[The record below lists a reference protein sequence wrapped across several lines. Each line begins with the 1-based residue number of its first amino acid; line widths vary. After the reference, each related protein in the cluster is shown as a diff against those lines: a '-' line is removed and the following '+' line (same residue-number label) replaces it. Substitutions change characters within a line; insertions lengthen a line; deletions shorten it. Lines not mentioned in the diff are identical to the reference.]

1 MDIYA
6 EIVDRI
12 IKEQQSI
19 IGPIALDQARKVE
32 GISFSENEIIKVQ
45 GNGKTVLEHLVS
57 QYEKFFGKASIE
69 VCRDALA
76 PIKDKLT
83 SIDLPEVLKN

>member
-19 IGPIALDQARKVE
+19 IGPLALEQARKVE
-32 GISFSENEIIKVQ
+32 GLSVLDGSRVRVQ
-45 GNGKTVLEHLVS
+45 GNGKEILEHLVS

-69 VCRDALA
+69 VCKDALT
-76 PIKDKLT
+76 PIKDKLA
-83 SIDLPEVLKN
+83 SVDLPEVLKH

>member
-19 IGPIALDQARKVE
+19 IGPLALEQARKVE
-32 GISFSENEIIKVQ
+32 GLSVLDGNRVRVQ
-45 GNGKTVLEHLVS
+45 GNGKEVLEHLVS

-69 VCRDALA
+69 VCKDALT

-83 SIDLPEVLKN
+83 SVDLPEVLKH

>member
-19 IGPIALDQARKVE
+19 IGPLALDQARKVE
-32 GISFSENEIIKVQ
+32 GVLVSEDNQIKIQ
-45 GNGKTVLEHLVS
+45 GNGKQILEHLVS

-69 VCRDALA
+69 VCRDALS

-83 SIDLPEVLKN
+83 TIDLPEVLKN

>member
-19 IGPIALDQARKVE
+19 IGPLALDQARKVE
-32 GISFSENEIIKVQ
+32 GVTVSDENQIKVV
-45 GNGKTVLEHLVS
+45 GNGKAVIEHLVS
-57 QYEKFFGKASIE
+57 QYEKFFGRASVE
-69 VCRDALA
+69 VCKDALS
-76 PIKDKLT
+76 PIKDKLA
-83 SIDLPEVLKN
+83 SIDLPDVLKN

>member
-1 MDIYA
+1 MDLYA

-19 IGPIALDQARKVE
+19 IGPLALDQAKKVE
-32 GISFSENEIIKVQ
+32 GVSVSDNNQVKIQ
-45 GNGKTVLEHLVS
+45 GNGKQILEHLVS

-69 VCRDALA
+69 VCKDALS
-76 PIKDKLT
+76 PIKDKLA